1 MAMNNLA
8 LTYHELE
15 RHQDALILQEK
26 VLDVYRRV
34 LAPSDLDIG
43 EDCFLD

>member
-1 MAMNNLA
+1 MHNLA
-8 LTYHELE
+8 LTLYKLE
-15 RHQDALILQEK
+15 RHQDASILQEK

-43 EDCFLD
+43 EDCFWD